1 MTPPRPTRP
10 ARRADAE
17 RNIAAIVTAG
27 LDLLTKDPD
36 ASTADIAKA
45 AGVGRVTLYGHFPTR
60 EALVEAVLDRAVALV
75 DAALEDPAYE
85 ELPAQEAISR
95 LIASSWELLDR
106 NRRLL
111 TAADRVLP
119 TERIRH
125 YHEGALSRVERLIAR
140 GRDEGAFRT
149 DLPLSWLVAHV
160 YATLHSAAQE
170 VEAGRLD
177 HADAARVLDATLRSV
192 LAAGR

>member
-1 MTPPRPTRP
+1 MTPPRQPRP

-17 RNIAAIVTAG
+17 RNIAAIVSAA
-27 LDLLTKDPD
+27 LDLLAKDPD

-60 EALVEAVLDRAVALV
+60 EALVEAVLDRAVALA
-75 DAALEDPAYE
+75 DAALDDPAYE
-85 ELPAQEAISR
+85 GLPAQEAMSR
-95 LIASSWELLDR
+95 LIASAWEVLDG

-119 TERIRH
+119 AERIRH
-125 YHEGALSRVERLIAR
+125 YHDGALARVERLIRR
-140 GRDEGAFRT
+140 GRDEGVFRT
-149 DLPLSWLVAHV
+149 DLPLSWLVTHF

>member
-1 MTPPRPTRP
+1 MTPPRQRP

-17 RNIAAIVTAG
+17 RNIAAIVAAG
-27 LDLLTKDPD
+27 LDLLVKDPD

-60 EALVEAVLDRAVALV
+60 EALLEAVLDHAVTLANIAL
-75 DAALEDPAYE
+75 DDSAYD
-85 ELPAQEAISR
+85 ELPAPEAISR
-95 LIASSWELLDR
+95 LIVSSWKLLDR

-111 TAADRVLP
+111 AAADRVLP

-125 YHEGALSRVERLIAR
+125 YHDEALARVERLILR
-140 GRDEGAFRT
+140 GQDDGVFRT
-149 DLPLSWLVAHV
+149 DLPPTWLVAHF

-170 VEAGRLD
+170 VDAGRLD
-177 HADAARVLDATLRSV
+177 QNDAARVLNTTLRAV
-192 LAAGR
+192 FMAGQ

>member
-1 MTPPRPTRP
+1 MTPPRQRP

-17 RNIAAIVTAG
+17 RNIAAIVAAG
-27 LDLLTKDPD
+27 LDLLVKDPD

-60 EALVEAVLDRAVALV
+60 EALLEAVLDHAVTLANIAL
-75 DAALEDPAYE
+75 DDSAYD
-85 ELPAQEAISR
+85 ELPAPEAISR
-95 LIASSWELLDR
+95 LIVSSWELLDR

-111 TAADRVLP
+111 AAADRVLP

-125 YHEGALSRVERLIAR
+125 YHDEALARVERLILR
-140 GRDEGAFRT
+140 GQDDEVFRT
-149 DLPLSWLVAHV
+149 DLPPTWLVAHF

-170 VEAGRLD
+170 VDAGRLD
-177 HADAARVLDATLRSV
+177 QNDAARVLNTTLRAV
-192 LAAGR
+192 FMAGQ

>member
-1 MTPPRPTRP
+1 MTPPRQRP

-17 RNIAAIVTAG
+17 RNIAAIVAAG
-27 LDLLTKDPD
+27 LDLLVKDPD

-60 EALVEAVLDRAVALV
+60 EALLEAVLDHAVTLANIAL
-75 DAALEDPAYE
+75 DDSAYD
-85 ELPAQEAISR
+85 ELPAPEAISR
-95 LIASSWELLDR
+95 LIVSSWELLDR

-111 TAADRVLP
+111 AAADRVLP

-125 YHEGALSRVERLIAR
+125 YHDEALARVERLILR
-140 GRDEGAFRT
+140 GQDDGVFRT
-149 DLPLSWLVAHV
+149 DLPPTWLVAHF

-170 VEAGRLD
+170 VDAGRLD
-177 HADAARVLDATLRSV
+177 QNDAARVLNTTLRAV
-192 LAAGR
+192 FMAGQ